1 MREDRLWS
9 LLSTGVAIAA
19 GVTARKCAVKAY
31 ERQMG
36 KPPMDPD
43 DPDVKWRDALMW
55 GAATGML
62 AGVARVVGR
71 RAGQEAVR
79 RARGTSRARKVLD
92 KLEP

>member
-9 LLSTGVAIAA
+9 LLSTGVAVAA

-31 ERQMG
+31 ERQLG
-36 KPPMDPD
+36 KPPMNPD
-43 DPDVKWRDALMW
+43 DPDVKWRDALVW

-79 RARGTSRARKVLD
+79 RARGASRARKVLD
-92 KLEP
+92 